1 MHLTNIN
8 MFEQNKTNRIKI
20 TQYSFNKQTQRVKNL

>member
-8 MFEQNKTNRIKI
+8 MFEQNKTNRIKT
-20 TQYSFNKQTQRVKNL
+20 TQYGFNKQTQRVKNL